1 MIEKRAEKI
10 KKQQRKQNQDI
21 STKRRKGR
29 EKLYMVHEIR
39 ITTTWKD
46 KNQIKKNADKSNTRR
61 SWRRG
66 NKKGKKIE
74 KRC

>member
-1 MIEKRAEKI
+1 
-10 KKQQRKQNQDI
+10 
-21 STKRRKGR
+21 
-29 EKLYMVHEIR
+29 MVHEIR

-46 KNQIKKNADKSNTRR
+46 KNQIKENSGKSNTRR
-61 SWRRG
+61 GWRIG

>member
-1 MIEKRAEKI
+1 
-10 KKQQRKQNQDI
+10 
-21 STKRRKGR
+21 
-29 EKLYMVHEIR
+29 MVHEIR
-39 ITTTWKD
+39 ITTTWND

-74 KRC
+74 KGVDKRGAVWYNSKAHLRNGSAEAVQEWVMHLEN

>member
-1 MIEKRAEKI
+1 
-10 KKQQRKQNQDI
+10 
-21 STKRRKGR
+21 
-29 EKLYMVHEIR
+29 MVHEIR

-74 KRC
+74 KGVDKRGAVWYNSKAHLRNGSAEAG